1 MMPIPTRSASL
12 REPRKHVSNIARPA
26 TKLSPNTTGSKEPVR
41 SNNDNRPSP
50 STEAGKDHGPTAR
63 GRIPLPQ
70 RSNTQENS
78 RTTGQ
83 LRLQPPSSRSS
94 PRDPSP
100 TRQEAS
106 PVKKQAPSD
115 SMAVKP
121 VVPPTRRQSIMRP
134 SALKIPAIK
143 SVTSASKSSA
153 PSFAP
158 PSPRKLTG
166 KRSPVQPVQPPARR
180 PPSPKKTEMLPPP
193 RPARSASLRQP
204 VSTGKIPPVVKGHTR
219 HRSQLSQSTKP
230 VEPAPSQRSRTIST
244 YQRPSSPKKFSKP
257 PTPTPGS
264 APQPDN
270 LLIPSSWP
278 DITALQTELLQLS
291 LLHSNVMQHQAEWKS
306 ETESHL
312 QNKYEGVAA
321 QHRSLLADETQQQY
335 QLNVHALGL
344 WLSNCREN
352 RGSHDFPEQIQILS
366 QVLQEVSDMITENGL
381 YSQIVMTFRTW
392 LRQAE
397 KIRQNRG
404 PGCIDVAFVDPLPRS
419 WKEPVQALSSQLELC
434 SRQLQALDILGFGQV
449 ERVEQSA
456 LARVARTLVDL
467 IQLMMQ
473 EIRALRTLEV
483 EVVRSERDAVSL
495 LASRLA
501 GSSIESKAPRVG
513 AWRC

>member
-1 MMPIPTRSASL
+1 MPIPTRSASL
-12 REPRKHVSNIARPA
+12 REPRKHVSNIARP
-26 TKLSPNTTGSKEPVR
+26 TKISPNTTAPKEPVR

-50 STEAGKDHGPTAR
+50 SPAEAVMKEQGPTAR

-70 RSNTQENS
+70 RSNTQESS
-78 RTTGQ
+78 RTGQ
-83 LRLQPPSSRSS
+83 LRFQPPGSRSI

-100 TRQEAS
+100 MRHEAS
-106 PVKKQAPSD
+106 PVKKQAPSE

-134 SALKIPAIK
+134 SAIKIPATK
-143 SVTSASKSSA
+143 STTSTSKSSA
-153 PSFAP
+153 PPFAP
-158 PSPRKLTG
+158 PSPRKPTG
-166 KRSPVQPVQPPARR
+166 RRSPVQPVQPPARR
-180 PPSPKKTEMLPPP
+180 PASPKKTEMLPPP

-204 VSTGKIPPVVKGHTR
+204 VSAGKIPPVAKGHTR
-219 HRSQLSQSTKP
+219 HRSQLTQSTKP
-230 VEPAPSQRSRTIST
+230 VESTSTQRSRAIST

-264 APQPDN
+264 GPQPDN

-291 LLHSNVMQHQAEWKS
+291 LSHLNLTHQHSEWKS
-306 ETESHL
+306 ESELHL
-312 QNKYEGVAA
+312 QSKYEGVAA
-321 QHRSLLADETQQQY
+321 QYRSLVADETRHQY

-344 WLSNCREN
+344 WLSNCREH

-366 QVLQEVSDMITENGL
+366 QVLQEVSDMIAESGP
-381 YSQIVMTFRTW
+381 YSYIVMTFRAW
-392 LRQAE
+392 LGQAE
-397 KIRQNRG
+397 KIRQARG
-404 PGCIDVAFVDPLPRS
+404 PGCVDVTFVDPLPRS
-419 WKEPVQALSSQLELC
+419 WKEPVQTLGSKLELF

-456 LARVARTLVDL
+456 LARVARTLADL
-467 IQLMMQ
+467 IQLMVQ
-473 EIRALRTLEV
+473 EMRALRTLEM
-483 EVVRSERDAVSL
+483 EVVRSEREAVSL

-501 GSSIESKAPRVG
+501 GSARESKAPKAG